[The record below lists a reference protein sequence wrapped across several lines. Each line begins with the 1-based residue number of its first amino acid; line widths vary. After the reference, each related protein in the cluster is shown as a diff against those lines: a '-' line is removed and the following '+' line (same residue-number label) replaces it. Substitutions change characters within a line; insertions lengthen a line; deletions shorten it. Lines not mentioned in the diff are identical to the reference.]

1 MWSSIRIQDEKILKG
16 EISMPLHLIIATS
29 LVPLIIQK
37 KSTIRLIS
45 AIILLIYFTTFAVI
59 KFLKFF

>member
-16 EISMPLHLIIATS
+16 EISMPLHLLIATS
-29 LVPLIIQK
+29 LVPIIIQK

-45 AIILLIYFTTFAVI
+45 AIILLIYFTAFAVI